1 LKVQKAVENFDS
13 ILKVVFIFKNINR
26 NQILGQSDN
35 QKLKFNVLK
44 SASLLGA
51 LDAKELGK
59 PALSFASVLN
69 IIQENPK
76 IPSVALG

>member
-1 LKVQKAVENFDS
+1 
-13 ILKVVFIFKNINR
+13 VVFIFKNINR

-44 SASLLGA
+44 YASLLGA